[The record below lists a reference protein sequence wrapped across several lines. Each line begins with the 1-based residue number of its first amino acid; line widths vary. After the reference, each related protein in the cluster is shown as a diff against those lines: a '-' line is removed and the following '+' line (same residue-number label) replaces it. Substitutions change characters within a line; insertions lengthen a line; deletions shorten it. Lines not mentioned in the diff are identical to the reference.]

1 MVKNTSYIKLK
12 QIQNDLKRN
21 YLKTAALVLLIFM
34 VSKKK
39 REKCCTVIYTL
50 NKIKKV
56 YF

>member
-34 VSKKK
+34 VSKKSD
-39 REKCCTVIYTL
+39 RNAAQLFIL
-50 NKIKKV
+50 
-56 YF
+56 